1 MVEFNMTER
10 KETLEPQQQEK
21 SEAEIILEML
31 KRFQEDN
38 QALKQK
44 VELLEAQG
52 KEKDAELDKAFTEIK
67 QNEGAL
73 VKGIEAIAAKMQ
85 PSQVQTAAGAQGS
98 TGGGGGMF
106 ENIMKIIDRA
116 LGGIGGGEG
125 ASIASDPYRIEM
137 VKTLDK
143 IQLMYARKFAADT
156 AKAFGVVPEAEH
168 IVVQP

>member
-1 MVEFNMTER
+1 MTEQP
-10 KETLEPQQQEK
+10 TQEK

-85 PSQVQTAAGAQGS
+85 PSQVQAAATEGS
-98 TGGGGGMF
+98 GGGGGMF
-106 ENIMKIIDRA
+106 DNIMKMIDKA
-116 LGGIGGGEG
+116 LGGIGGGG
-125 ASIASDPYRIEM
+125 QGSTVDPYRMEM

-143 IQLMYARKFAADT
+143 IQLMYAKKFAADT
-156 AKAFGVVPEAEH
+156 AKAFGVPLEAEH
-168 IVVQP
+168 IVVNP